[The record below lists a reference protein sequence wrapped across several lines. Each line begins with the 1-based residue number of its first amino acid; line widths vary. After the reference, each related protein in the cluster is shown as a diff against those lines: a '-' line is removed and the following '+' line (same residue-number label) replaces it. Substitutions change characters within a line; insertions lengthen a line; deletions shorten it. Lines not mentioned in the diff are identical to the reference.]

1 MRIDRL
7 DLLAFGHFTSKSID
21 LSGKKGLN
29 IIFGP
34 NEAGKSTA
42 MRALECFFFGFG
54 LKSRDAFVHAYKD
67 LAVRAVLEP
76 DSGRQLDL
84 TRYKRNKN
92 DLVDHEEQAV
102 DVQVMNKVMGGMTR
116 DMYARMFGL
125 GHQGL
130 RQGADEILKGGGHL
144 GEALFSAASGV
155 TSLRL
160 VMEELQNRADELFK
174 PRASS
179 RPVLK
184 RVQNISRLSSELRSL
199 SVRPEEWRNLKTSL
213 EKLKDNKQRLEGE
226 IRELD
231 ASLHR
236 HQRFYRALPHIS
248 GYKEIKAGLME
259 LDTIPELS
267 PEFSGRRIEVL
278 THINNLTSS
287 LKKLAGVEAKLAEE
301 AGGIHVCEKTI
312 SFSAEVDRLFRQSPI
327 IIEAREEISS
337 LDMEI
342 SDLEGRINEKTG
354 LLPDLT
360 LPDNFEDLQLS
371 PGRIKKI
378 ENLAGELALLE
389 SRKKETAKETRSA
402 REELEVVSTRIDGL
416 PTLPDAKKLEMASG
430 KMSVVPEIIKQESRS
445 KTRIKKL
452 ESRIEK
458 DIASLGLWE
467 GDVHELAGHALPMRE
482 TIDLYDQRIMKASQE
497 VEFARKDLKEIKKS
511 LEAKKKGLSAIDP
524 DRSIPDSLDLK
535 SERSLRDQG
544 WGLIKSAWL
553 DNARDQAQES
563 EYLQLTHAF
572 SLAEGFEKAMIG
584 ADKTADLIL
593 EKADQVAAMSGL
605 RLEISQLEDQAGTL
619 EAVLDDRL
627 QNHALIMKEWTELW
641 GAPGISPLS
650 PREMAAWL
658 SRVREV
664 LLLRDDLENEALEL
678 ENIQEKLRELSGSAR
693 KILESEGFEVMDNAD
708 PSDLRALVD
717 EARDRVQEAAS
728 LESTLKG
735 DRKKLQRSLE
745 TFLGRE
751 KDLARELDNKTE
763 QWVEMLTGS
772 DLEPDKDPHDILE
785 EIRVRQEIYALFRQK
800 DRLVL
805 RRNGLDRKC
814 REFSGQTARLVRSM
828 GYNEAAGGRPEDI
841 ISRLHALCRSEEDKA
856 LKRKNLQDRL
866 EDTRRKVSEASAEL
880 SVLKGEMDI
889 LCREAGV
896 DSPDELPGVEQKS
909 ALKKELKNKLEYV
922 LDSLRE
928 LSSGEDMDD
937 FVSRA
942 GSFDPDELRGT
953 VSGLEKKREEKNP
966 LHEQLI
972 REIFEV
978 ELKLRQMDGTSKVPE
993 LEQQVQE
1000 ERSCLEADVQ
1010 EFVRLRLAS
1019 CILAAEIERYRSA
1032 NQGPVLEVAG
1042 EIFREITLGSFSR
1055 IMADFDE
1062 KGEPVI
1068 MAQRDSGARVR
1079 VEGLSDGTR
1088 DQLFLAL
1095 RLSGIYRYLEH
1106 NPSFPLMVDDI
1117 LVHFDDER
1125 SMKTLSALSGLARK
1139 TQVLFF
1145 THHRH
1150 LVDLALR
1157 IPEQNMVEVHELAN
1171 S

>member
-67 LAVRAVLEP
+67 LAVRAALEP
-76 DSGRQLDL
+76 EPGRRLEL

-92 DLVDHEEQAV
+92 DLVDHEGQAV
-102 DVQVMNKVMGGMTR
+102 DVQAMNKIMGGMTR
-116 DMYARMFGL
+116 DMYASMFGL
-125 GHQGL
+125 GHEGL
-130 RQGADEILKGGGHL
+130 RRGADEILKGGGHL
-144 GEALFSAASGV
+144 GQALFSAASGI

-184 RVQNISRLSSELRSL
+184 RVQTISRIGSEMRAL
-199 SVRPEEWRNLKTSL
+199 SVRPEEWRSLKNSL
-213 EKLKDNKQRLEGE
+213 EKLKENKQGLEGE
-226 IRELD
+226 IRELE

-248 GYKEIKAGLME
+248 GYKEIKAGLRE
-259 LDTIPELS
+259 LDSIPELS
-267 PEFSGRRIEVL
+267 SEFSGRRIEVL
-278 THINNLTSS
+278 THISNLNSS
-287 LKKLAGVEAKLAEE
+287 LKELDGVEAELEKEF
-301 AGGIHVCEKTI
+301 GGIHVCEKTI
-312 SFSAEVDRLFRQSPI
+312 GFSVEVDRLFRHSPV
-327 IIEAREEISS
+327 IIEAREETAS

-342 SDLEGRINEKTG
+342 SDLDGRINEKAG
-354 LLPDLT
+354 LLPEQT
-360 LPDNFEDLQLS
+360 LPDNFENLQLS

-378 ENLAGELALLE
+378 ENLAGELALLQ
-389 SRKKETAKETRSA
+389 SRKKETAKEARST
-402 REELEVVSTRIDGL
+402 REELESLSTRIDGL
-416 PTLPDAKKLEMASG
+416 PPLPDAKKLETASR
-430 KMSVVPEIIKQESRS
+430 KMSVVPEILKQESRS
-445 KTRIKKL
+445 VTRIKKL

-458 DIASLGLWE
+458 EIASLGLWQ
-467 GDVHELAGHALPMRE
+467 GNVHELAGLALPMRE
-482 TIDLYDQRIMKASQE
+482 TIDLYDQKMMKASQE
-497 VEFARKDLKEIKKS
+497 VEFARKELKEVKRS
-511 LEAKKKGLSAIDP
+511 LEEKKKGLSRIDP
-524 DRSIPDSLDLK
+524 DQTIPDSRDLEN
-535 SERSLRDQG
+535 ERSLRDQG

-553 DNARDQAQES
+553 DNLQDQARTN
-563 EYLQLTHAF
+563 EYLQLTHAS
-572 SLAEGFEKAMIG
+572 SLAEGFEKTMIE

-593 EKADQVAAMSGL
+593 EKADQVAARSGL
-605 RLEISQLEDQAGTL
+605 RQEISRLEDEAGAL
-619 EAVLDDRL
+619 EAAFDDHL
-627 QNHALIMKEWTELW
+627 QNHSRTMEEWTKLW
-641 GAPGISPLS
+641 AAANISPLS

-664 LLLRDDLENEALEL
+664 LLLRDDLENEVLEL

-693 KILESEGFEVMDNAD
+693 ETLESEGFAVMENAG
-708 PSDLRALVD
+708 PSDLRSLVD
-717 EARDRVQEAAS
+717 EARDRVLEAAA
-728 LESTLKG
+728 LENTLKG

-745 TFLGRE
+745 VLVGRE
-751 KDLARELDNKTE
+751 KDLAGELDNKNE
-763 QWVEMLTGS
+763 QWVEVLTGS
-772 DLEPDKDPHDILE
+772 GLEPGKDPHDILE

-800 DRLVL
+800 EKLVL
-805 RRNGLDRKC
+805 RRSGLDRKC

-828 GYNEAAGGRPEDI
+828 EYNEAAHGRPEDI
-841 ISRLHALCRSEEDKA
+841 ISRLHALCKSEQDKA
-856 LKRKNLQDRL
+856 LRRKNLQDRL
-866 EDTRRKVSEASAEL
+866 EDTRRRKSEASAEL
-880 SVLKGEMDI
+880 AVLQGEMDV

-896 DSPDELPGVEQKS
+896 DTAEDLPGAEQKS
-909 ALKKELKNKLEYV
+909 ALKKELKSKLEYV

-928 LSSGEDMDD
+928 LSSGEDLDD
-937 FVSRA
+937 FVSRV

-953 VSGLEKKREEKNP
+953 VTGLEKMREEKNP
-966 LHEQLI
+966 EHEQLI

-993 LEQQVQE
+993 LEQQIQE
-1000 ERSCLEADVQ
+1000 QRSCLESDVH
-1010 EFVRLRLAS
+1010 EYIRLRLAS

-1032 NQGPVLEVAG
+1032 NQGPVLDVAG
-1042 EIFREITLGSFSR
+1042 QIFREITLGSFSR

-1068 MAQRDSGARVR
+1068 MAQRDNNAGVG
-1079 VEGLSDGTR
+1079 VEGLSDGAR

-1150 LVDLALR
+1150 LVDLALG
-1157 IPEQNMVEVHELAN
+1157 IPEQNMVEVHELAD